1 MRLVQGISWIQASN
15 TEMSRGAVEMV
26 RTKRRRGK
34 RKRTP
39 LFWHKSTIAV
49 LLTLVV
55 CGCFFR
61 VAGNSVGVPL
71 LPIGPLA
78 GQIVLIDPGHGG
90 IDPGACGSLF
100 FEKDIVLDVS
110 LLLGQ
115 KLERYGAKVVYTRT
129 SDGVKEE
136 EEESGSSAYRSA
148 LIEDSKATIVVSI
161 HCNDYKDPR
170 IKGAQV
176 FWNSAGNELS
186 GYLAD
191 LIQMELQAKTGT
203 SREVSDDIVH
213 FMLDNAQV
221 PAVTVE
227 LGFLSNPEEEM
238 LLGSSVY
245 QDTLAQCICDAI
257 LTFCSGDH

>member
-1 MRLVQGISWIQASN
+1 MQGVSWIQASN
-15 TEMSRGAVEMV
+15 IEMSRGAVEMA

-34 RKRTP
+34 RKRRP

-49 LLTLVV
+49 LLTLVA

-61 VAGNSVGVPL
+61 VTGNSVGVPFL
-71 LPIGPLA
+71 AIGPLA

-115 KLERYGAKVVYTRT
+115 KLERLGAKVVYTRT
-129 SDGVKEE
+129 SDEVDEK
-136 EEESGSSAYRSA
+136 EESGSSAYRSA

-161 HCNDYKDPR
+161 HCNDYEDPH

-176 FWNSAGNELS
+176 FWNSASNELS

-191 LIQMELQAKTGT
+191 LIQTELEAKTGT
-203 SREVSDDIVH
+203 SREVSDEIVH
-213 FMLDNAQV
+213 FMLDNTQV

-238 LLGSSVY
+238 LLGSSAY

-257 LTFCSGDH
+257 LAFCSGDH